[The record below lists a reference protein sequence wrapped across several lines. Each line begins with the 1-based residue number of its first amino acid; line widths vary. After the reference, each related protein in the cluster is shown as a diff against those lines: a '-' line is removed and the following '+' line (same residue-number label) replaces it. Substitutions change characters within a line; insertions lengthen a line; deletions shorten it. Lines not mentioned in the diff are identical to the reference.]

1 PNPSNRR
8 DDRVELSH
16 QVIDTFFRLVNEP
29 LVMFD
34 VFITRDKTS
43 MRYQTHYQLK
53 QMWLDPFG
61 NCQAIGGNELIHS
74 GLFQV
79 YHLGFGSS

>member
-1 PNPSNRR
+1 MGVPPDIVFQVYLVIHEFFALLPRR
-8 DDRVELSH
+8 D
-16 QVIDTFFRLVNEP
+16 Q
-29 LVMFD
+29 
-34 VFITRDKTS
+34 TS

-53 QMWLDPFG
+53 QKLWLSLSEIVKL
-61 NCQAIGGNELIHS
+61 IGGNELIHS

>member
-1 PNPSNRR
+1 PSNRR

-34 VFITRDKTS
+34 DFITRDKTS

-53 QMWLDPFG
+53 QKAVVRSFRK
-61 NCQAIGGNELIHS
+61 
-74 GLFQV
+74 
-79 YHLGFGSS
+79 SSSDWRK

>member
-1 PNPSNRR
+1 NRR

>member
-1 PNPSNRR
+1 
-8 DDRVELSH
+8 DRVELSH

>member
-1 PNPSNRR
+1 NPSNRR

-16 QVIDTFFRLVNEP
+16 QVIDTFFRLVNEH

-53 QMWLDPFG
+53 QKAVVRSFRKL
-61 NCQAIGGNELIHS
+61 
-74 GLFQV
+74 
-79 YHLGFGSS
+79 SSDWRK

>member
-1 PNPSNRR
+1 NPSNRR

>member
-1 PNPSNRR
+1 
-8 DDRVELSH
+8 
-16 QVIDTFFRLVNEP
+16 
-29 LVMFD
+29 MFD

-61 NCQAIGGNELIHS
+61 NRQAIGGNELIHS

>member
-1 PNPSNRR
+1 FKSTW
-8 DDRVELSH
+8 LS
-16 QVIDTFFRLVNEP
+16 TNFLPCYLR
-29 LVMFD
+29 
-34 VFITRDKTS
+34 RDKTS

-53 QMWLDPFG
+53 QKLWLDPFG
-61 NCQAIGGNELIHS
+61 NRQAIGGNELIHS